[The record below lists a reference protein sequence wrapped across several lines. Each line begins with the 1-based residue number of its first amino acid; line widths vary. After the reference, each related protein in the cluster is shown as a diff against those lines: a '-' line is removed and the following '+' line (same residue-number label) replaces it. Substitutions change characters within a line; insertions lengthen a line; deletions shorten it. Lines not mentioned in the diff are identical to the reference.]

1 LPWQLSRFSRFLLS
15 FLPRLLH
22 TFFGLFNLARWL
34 VLILSLDRCCR
45 HPSQSFSPRKR
56 SARKIKIHLSNFF
69 GADIKRDRVGNF
81 PLFFLYIYKYF
92 FLYSARGRWQLEMP
106 GISSD
111 FVTFFGAKIRPQT
124 IELVEE

>member
-1 LPWQLSRFSRFLLS
+1 LIDAAATHHKVFRPEKEAQEKLKFICR
-15 FLPRLLH
+15 
-22 TFFGLFNLARWL
+22 TFFGE
-34 VLILSLDRCCR
+34 
-45 HPSQSFSPRKR
+45 
-56 SARKIKIHLSNFF
+56 
-69 GADIKRDRVGNF
+69 DIKRDRVGNF

-111 FVTFFGAKIRPQT
+111 FVTFLGAKIRPQT